1 MRKFLMLL
9 MMLGLI
15 CLNAA
20 ALAGAPAAENNAANA
35 APRPFSE
42 RLNKAAAEENGAKA
56 AVLYVNNANTTYDAD
71 IDRAVL
77 ENVQAAL
84 KTSACEYIDEYID
97 GTEFF
102 GQLNE
107 NGIADITQAERA
119 DIADVFKG
127 SGVDY
132 VVLVQV
138 EPFVRKEKVTVFTL
152 GKEMTAVVPFKIF
165 DVKSGKYV
173 YNGKFTELAKDG
185 SVIGDVGN
193 KSVALKALDSV
204 NAKISG
210 VITSRMAQV
219 KN

>member
-1 MRKFLMLL
+1 MRKFLLLL

-15 CLNAA
+15 CLNAVGFA
-20 ALAGAPAAENNAANA
+20 AAAEIGDAGAVQ
-35 APRPFSE
+35 RPFSE

-84 KTSACEYIDEYID
+84 KTFACEYID
-97 GTEFF
+97 GTEFL

-107 NGIADITQAERA
+107 NGIADITQAERD

-165 DVKSGKYV
+165 DVKSGKYL
-173 YNGKFTELAKDG
+173 YNGKFTELAKDS

-193 KSVALKALDSV
+193 KSVALKALETV
-204 NAKISG
+204 NGKISG
-210 VITSRMAQV
+210 VIASRLAQV

>member
-1 MRKFLMLL
+1 MRKFLLLL

-15 CLNAA
+15 CLNAVGFA
-20 ALAGAPAAENNAANA
+20 AAAEIGDAGAVQ
-35 APRPFSE
+35 RPFSE

-84 KTSACEYIDEYID
+84 KTSACEYID
-97 GTEFF
+97 GTEFL

-127 SGVDY
+127 SSVDY

-165 DVKSGKYV
+165 DVKSGKYL
-173 YNGKFTELAKDG
+173 YNGKFTELAKDS

-193 KSVALKALDSV
+193 KSVALKALETV
-204 NAKISG
+204 NAKISE
-210 VITSRMAQV
+210 VIASRLAQI

>member
-1 MRKFLMLL
+1 MRKFLLLL

-15 CLNAA
+15 CLNAVGFA
-20 ALAGAPAAENNAANA
+20 AAAEIGDAGAVQ
-35 APRPFSE
+35 RPFSE

-84 KTSACEYIDEYID
+84 KTSACEYID
-97 GTEFF
+97 GTEFL
-102 GQLNE
+102 GQLNK

-165 DVKSGKYV
+165 DVKSGKYL
-173 YNGKFTELAKDG
+173 YNGNLRNLPKTVPLSAM
-185 SVIGDVGN
+185 SATN
-193 KSVALKALDSV
+193 L
-204 NAKISG
+204 
-210 VITSRMAQV
+210 SR
-219 KN
+219 

>member
-35 APRPFSE
+35 VQRPFSE

-84 KTSACEYIDEYID
+84 KTSACEYID
-97 GTEFF
+97 GTEFL
-102 GQLNE
+102 GQLND
-107 NGIADITQAERA
+107 DITQAERA
-119 DIADVFKG
+119 DIADAFKG
-127 SGVDY
+127 SGIDY
-132 VVLVQV
+132 AVLVQV

-165 DVKSGKYV
+165 DVKSGKYL
-173 YNGKFTELAKDG
+173 YNGKFTELAKDS

-193 KSVALKALDSV
+193 KSVALKALETV

-210 VITSRMAQV
+210 VIASRLAQA

>member
-15 CLNAA
+15 CFNAA
-20 ALAGAPAAENNAANA
+20 ALAGAPAAENNAANVVQH
-35 APRPFSE
+35 PFSE
-42 RLNKAAAEENGAKA
+42 RLNKAAEENGAKA

-84 KTSACEYIDEYID
+84 KTSACEYID
-97 GTEFF
+97 GTEFL

-165 DVKSGKYV
+165 DVKSGKYI
-173 YNGKFTELAKDG
+173 YNGKFTELAKDS

-210 VITSRMAQV
+210 VIASRLAQV

>member
-15 CLNAA
+15 CLNAVGFA
-20 ALAGAPAAENNAANA
+20 AAAEIGDAGAVQ
-35 APRPFSE
+35 RPFSE
-42 RLNKAAAEENGAKA
+42 RLNKVAAEENGAKA

-77 ENVQAAL
+77 ENVQAAV
-84 KTSACEYIDEYID
+84 KTSACEYIE
-97 GTEFF
+97 GTEFL
-102 GQLNE
+102 GQFNE

-132 VVLVQV
+132 AVLVQV

-165 DVKSGKYV
+165 DVKSGKYI
-173 YNGKFTELAKDG
+173 YNGKFTELAKDS

-210 VITSRMAQV
+210 VIASRLAQG

>member
-1 MRKFLMLL
+1 MRKFLLLL

-15 CLNAA
+15 CLNAVGFA
-20 ALAGAPAAENNAANA
+20 AAAEIGDAGAVQ
-35 APRPFSE
+35 RPFSE

-84 KTSACEYIDEYID
+84 KTFACEYID
-97 GTEFF
+97 GTEFL

-107 NGIADITQAERA
+107 NGIADITQAERD

-165 DVKSGKYV
+165 DVKSGKYL
-173 YNGKFTELAKDG
+173 YNGKFTELAKDS

-193 KSVALKALDSV
+193 KSVALKALETV
-204 NAKISG
+204 NGKISE
-210 VITSRMAQV
+210 VIASRLAQV

>member
-15 CLNAA
+15 CLNAT

-35 APRPFSE
+35 AQHPFSE

-56 AVLYVNNANTTYDAD
+56 AVLYVNNANTTYDVD

-84 KTSACEYIDEYID
+84 KTSACEYID
-97 GTEFF
+97 GTEFL

-132 VVLVQV
+132 VVLVQI

-165 DVKSGKYV
+165 DVKSGKYL
-173 YNGKFTELAKDG
+173 YNGKFTELAKDS

-193 KSVALKALDSV
+193 KSVALKALETV
-204 NAKISG
+204 NAKISE
-210 VITSRMAQV
+210 VIASRLAQG

>member
-1 MRKFLMLL
+1 MRKFLLLL

-15 CLNAA
+15 CLNAVGFA
-20 ALAGAPAAENNAANA
+20 AAAEIGDAGAVQ
-35 APRPFSE
+35 RPFSE

-84 KTSACEYIDEYID
+84 KTSACEYID
-97 GTEFF
+97 GTEFL

-165 DVKSGKYV
+165 DVKSGKDI
-173 YNGKFTELAKDG
+173 YNGKFTELAKDS

-204 NAKISG
+204 NAKISE
-210 VITSRMAQV
+210 VIASRLAQV

>member
-1 MRKFLMLL
+1 M
-9 MMLGLI
+9 
-15 CLNAA
+15 
-20 ALAGAPAAENNAANA
+20 
-35 APRPFSE
+35 
-42 RLNKAAAEENGAKA
+42 
-56 AVLYVNNANTTYDAD
+56 LYVNNANTTYDAD

-84 KTSACEYIDEYID
+84 KTSACEYID

-165 DVKSGKYV
+165 DVKSGKYI
-173 YNGKFTELAKDG
+173 YNGKFTELAKDS

-204 NAKISG
+204 NGKISE
-210 VITSRMAQV
+210 VIASRLAQV

>member
-1 MRKFLMLL
+1 M
-9 MMLGLI
+9 
-15 CLNAA
+15 
-20 ALAGAPAAENNAANA
+20 
-35 APRPFSE
+35 
-42 RLNKAAAEENGAKA
+42 
-56 AVLYVNNANTTYDAD
+56 LYVNNANTTYDAD

-84 KTSACEYIDEYID
+84 KTSACEYIDE
-97 GTEFF
+97 TEFLW
-102 GQLNE
+102 QLNG

-165 DVKSGKYV
+165 DVKSGKYI
-173 YNGKFTELAKDG
+173 YNGKFTELAKDS

-204 NAKISG
+204 NAKISE
-210 VITSRMAQV
+210 VIASRLAQV

>member
-1 MRKFLMLL
+1 MRKFLLLL

-15 CLNAA
+15 CLNAVGFA
-20 ALAGAPAAENNAANA
+20 AAAEIGDAGAVQ
-35 APRPFSE
+35 RPFSE

-84 KTSACEYIDEYID
+84 KTSACEYID
-97 GTEFF
+97 GTEFL

-165 DVKSGKYV
+165 DVKSGKYI
-173 YNGKFTELAKDG
+173 YNGKFTELAKDS

-204 NAKISG
+204 NAKISE
-210 VITSRMAQV
+210 VIASRLAQV

>member
-1 MRKFLMLL
+1 MRKFLLLL

-15 CLNAA
+15 CLNAVGFA
-20 ALAGAPAAENNAANA
+20 AAAEIGDAGAVQ
-35 APRPFSE
+35 RPFSE

-84 KTSACEYIDEYID
+84 KTSACEYID
-97 GTEFF
+97 GTEFL
-102 GQLNE
+102 GQLNK

-165 DVKSGKYV
+165 DVKSGKYL
-173 YNGKFTELAKDG
+173 YNGKFTELAKDS

-193 KSVALKALDSV
+193 KSVALKALETV
-204 NAKISG
+204 NAKISE
-210 VITSRMAQV
+210 VIASRLAQV

>member
-35 APRPFSE
+35 APQPFSE
-42 RLNKAAAEENGAKA
+42 RLNKAAAEENGAKV

-77 ENVQAAL
+77 ENVHAAL
-84 KTSACEYIDEYID
+84 KTSACEYID
-97 GTEFF
+97 GTEFL

-127 SGVDY
+127 SSVDY

-165 DVKSGKYV
+165 DVKSGK
-173 YNGKFTELAKDG
+173 
-185 SVIGDVGN
+185 
-193 KSVALKALDSV
+193 
-204 NAKISG
+204 
-210 VITSRMAQV
+210 
-219 KN
+219 

>member
-20 ALAGAPAAENNAANA
+20 ALAGTPAAENNAANA

-71 IDRAVL
+71 IDRAV
-77 ENVQAAL
+77 
-84 KTSACEYIDEYID
+84 
-97 GTEFF
+97 
-102 GQLNE
+102 LNE

-165 DVKSGKYV
+165 DVKIGKYI
-173 YNGKFTELAKDG
+173 YNGKFTELAKDS

-204 NAKISG
+204 NTKISG
-210 VITSRMAQV
+210 VIASRLAQG